1 MARQLF
7 GTGVIRRL
15 LPDENV
21 WLSGS
26 GQPVIYSTE
35 GKNKVMKERKI
46 YCLNNIAKIGTDGF
60 RSGYT
65 LVGSMDEAT
74 GVLVRSA
81 DMKEMTFPAGLR
93 AIARAGAGVNNI
105 PLDRCAE
112 EGIVVFNT
120 PGANANSVKELV
132 LCGMLLAARDVAGG
146 IAWVR
151 ENAADVN
158 IAGTAEKAKKAF
170 AGNELTGK
178 TLGVI
183 GLGAIGV
190 LVANAAVSLG
200 MKVYGFDPY
209 LSVHSAWNLSPLV
222 IHAEK
227 IEEIYAVSDYITIHV
242 PATASTKG
250 MIGTEAIAQ
259 IKKGAVLLNFA
270 RDTLVDEKV
279 LAAALESG
287 AVKCYVSDFP
297 TPASANMKNAIVIP
311 HLGAS
316 TEEAEDN
323 CAVMAVKELQDYLDN
338 GNIHNSVNY
347 PEINLGICETEARV
361 GILHKNIP
369 NMLSQITTFFGNQG
383 LNIENL
389 ANKSRGDYAYTLLDI
404 SHPMSHDTVE
414 RLKEIGGVIRVRR
427 IVENK

>member
-1 MARQLF
+1 
-7 GTGVIRRL
+7 
-15 LPDENV
+15 
-21 WLSGS
+21 
-26 GQPVIYSTE
+26 
-35 GKNKVMKERKI
+35 MKDRKI
-46 YCLNNIAKIGTDGF
+46 YCLNNIAAVGTDRF

-65 LVGSMDEAT
+65 LVDSIDEAA

-132 LCGMLLAARDVAGG
+132 LCGMLLASRDITGG
-146 IAWVR
+146 IAWVK
-151 ENAADVN
+151 ENADDEN
-158 IAGTAEKAKKAF
+158 IAKTTEKAKKAF
-170 AGNELTGK
+170 AGNELMGK

-209 LSVHSAWNLSPLV
+209 LSVNSAWHLSPMV

-227 IEEIYAVSDYITIHV
+227 IEEIYAASDFITIHV

-250 MIGTEAIAQ
+250 MIGEDAIA
-259 IKKGAVLLNFA
+259 KMKPGAVLLNFA
-270 RDTLVDEKV
+270 RDTLVNEPA

-287 AVKCYVSDFP
+287 AVKCYVTDFP
-297 TPASANMKNAIVIP
+297 TPGSAHMKNAIVIP

-323 CAVMAVKELQDYLDN
+323 CAVMAVKQLQDYLDN

-361 GILHKNIP
+361 GILHRNIP
-369 NMLSQITTFFGNQG
+369 NMLSQITNFFGNQG

-389 ANKSRGDYAYTLLDI
+389 ANKSRGEYAYTLLDI
-404 SHPMSHDTVE
+404 SHPMPHDTVE
-414 RLKEIGGVIRVRR
+414 RLKEISGVVRVRR

>member
-1 MARQLF
+1 
-7 GTGVIRRL
+7 
-15 LPDENV
+15 
-21 WLSGS
+21 
-26 GQPVIYSTE
+26 
-35 GKNKVMKERKI
+35 MKDRKI

-60 RSGYT
+60 RSGYS
-65 LVGSMDEAT
+65 LIDSMDEAA

-81 DMKEMTFPAGLR
+81 DMKEITFPAGLR

-151 ENAADVN
+151 ENAGDEN
-158 IAGTAEKAKKAF
+158 IAKTTEKAKKAF
-170 AGNELTGK
+170 AGNELKSK

-209 LSVHSAWNLSPLV
+209 LSVKSAWNLSPLV

-227 IEEIYAVSDYITIHV
+227 IEEIYAVSDFVTIHV
-242 PATASTKG
+242 PATPTTKG
-250 MIGTEAIAQ
+250 MVGAEALAQ
-259 IKKGAVLLNFA
+259 MKEGAVLLNFA
-270 RDTLVDEKV
+270 RDTLVDESA
-279 LAAALESG
+279 LAQALESG
-287 AVKCYVSDFP
+287 KVRKYVTDFP
-297 TPASANMKNAIVIP
+297 TPASARMKNALVIP

-323 CAVMAVKELQDYLDN
+323 CAVMAVEELQDYLDN

-347 PEINLGICETEARV
+347 PEINLGVCEAEARV
-361 GILHKNIP
+361 GILHRNIP
-369 NMLSQITTFFGNQG
+369 NMPSQITAFFGSQG
-383 LNIENL
+383 LNIENM

-404 SHPMSHDTVE
+404 SHPMPHDTVE
-414 RLKEIGGVIRVRR
+414 RLKEIDGVIRVRR
-427 IVENK
+427 IVENKG

>member
-1 MARQLF
+1 
-7 GTGVIRRL
+7 
-15 LPDENV
+15 
-21 WLSGS
+21 
-26 GQPVIYSTE
+26 
-35 GKNKVMKERKI
+35 MKDRKI

-60 RSGYT
+60 RSGYS
-65 LVGSMDEAT
+65 LIDSIEEAA

-81 DMKEMTFPAGLR
+81 DMKEMAFPAGLR

-132 LCGMLLAARDVAGG
+132 LCGLLLAARDVAGG

-151 ENAADVN
+151 ANAADEN
-158 IAGTAEKAKKAF
+158 IAKSTEKAKKAF
-170 AGNELTGK
+170 AGNELKGK

-209 LSVHSAWNLSPLV
+209 LSVNSAWNLSPLV

-227 IEEIYAVSDYITIHV
+227 LEEIYAVSDYVTIHV

-250 MIGTEAIAQ
+250 MIGAEAIAQ
-259 IKKGAVLLNFA
+259 MKPGAVLLNFA
-270 RDTLVDEKV
+270 RDTLVDEPALV
-279 LAAALESG
+279 EALEYG
-287 AVKCYVSDFP
+287 AVKCYVTDFP
-297 TPASANMKNAIVIP
+297 TPASVSMRNAIVIP

-323 CAVMAVKELQDYLDN
+323 CAVMAVKQMQDYLDN

-347 PEINLGICETEARV
+347 PEINLGVCETEARV
-361 GILHKNIP
+361 GILHRNIP

-389 ANKSRGDYAYTLLDI
+389 ANKSRGDYAYTLLDL
-404 SHPMSHDTVE
+404 SRPMPHDTVE
-414 RLKEIGGVIRVRR
+414 RLKEISGVIRVRR
-427 IVENK
+427 IVENRDGNVG

>member
-1 MARQLF
+1 
-7 GTGVIRRL
+7 
-15 LPDENV
+15 
-21 WLSGS
+21 
-26 GQPVIYSTE
+26 
-35 GKNKVMKERKI
+35 MKDRKI

-60 RSGYT
+60 RSGYS
-65 LVGSMDEAT
+65 LIDSMDEAA

-151 ENAADVN
+151 ENAGDEN
-158 IAGTAEKAKKAF
+158 IAKTTEKAKKAF
-170 AGNELTGK
+170 AGNELKGK

-209 LSVHSAWNLSPLV
+209 LSVNSAWNLSPMV

-227 IEEIYAVSDYITIHV
+227 VEEIYGVSDYITIHV
-242 PATASTKG
+242 PATAATKG
-250 MIGTEAIAQ
+250 MVGAEEISQMKA
-259 IKKGAVLLNFA
+259 GAVVLNFA
-270 RDTLVDEKV
+270 RDTLVDETAM
-279 LAAALESG
+279 AAALEEG
-287 AVKCYVSDFP
+287 RVKRYVSDFP
-297 TPASANMKNAIVIP
+297 TPGSTRMKNAIIIP

-323 CAVMAVKELQDYLDN
+323 CAVMAVKQLQDYLDN

-347 PEINLGICETEARV
+347 PAINLGVCETDARV

-389 ANKSRGDYAYTLLDI
+389 ANKSRGNYAYTLLDL
-404 SHPMSHDTVE
+404 SHPMPHDTVE
-414 RLKEIGGVIRVRR
+414 RLKEIDGVIRVRR

>member
-1 MARQLF
+1 M
-7 GTGVIRRL
+7 T
-15 LPDENV
+15 
-21 WLSGS
+21 
-26 GQPVIYSTE
+26 
-35 GKNKVMKERKI
+35 MKDRKI

-65 LVGSMDEAT
+65 LIDSIDDAA

-81 DMKEMTFPAGLR
+81 DMKEMSFPAGLR

-132 LCGMLLAARDVAGG
+132 LCGMLLASRDIAGG
-146 IAWVR
+146 ISWVR
-151 ENAADVN
+151 ENAEDEA
-158 IAGTAEKAKKAF
+158 IAKTTEKAKKAF
-170 AGNELTGK
+170 AGHELMGK

-190 LVANAAVSLG
+190 LVANAAVALG
-200 MKVYGFDPY
+200 MKVYGYDPY
-209 LSVHSAWNLSPLV
+209 LSVNSAWNLSPAV
-222 IHAEK
+222 IHSEK
-227 IEEIYAVSDYITIHV
+227 VEEIYAASDFITIHV
-242 PATASTKG
+242 PATEKTKG
-250 MIGTEAIAQ
+250 MIGAEAIAQ
-259 IKKGAVLLNFA
+259 MKPGV
-270 RDTLVDEKV
+270 
-279 LAAALESG
+279 LESG
-287 AVKCYVSDFP
+287 AVKRYVSDFP
-297 TPASANMKNAIVIP
+297 TPASTHMKNAIVIP

-323 CAVMAVKELQDYLDN
+323 CAVMAVRQLQDYLDN

-347 PEINLGICETEARV
+347 PEINLGVCETEARV

-369 NMLSQITTFFGNQG
+369 NMLSQITNFFGNQG

-404 SHPMSHDTVE
+404 SHPMPHDTVE
-414 RLKEIGGVIRVRR
+414 RLKEIDGVIRVRR